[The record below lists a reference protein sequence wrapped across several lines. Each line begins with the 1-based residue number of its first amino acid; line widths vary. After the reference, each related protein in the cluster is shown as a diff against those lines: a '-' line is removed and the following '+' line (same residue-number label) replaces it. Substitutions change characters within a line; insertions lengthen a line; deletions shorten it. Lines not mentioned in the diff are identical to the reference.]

1 MLRGVGSKVR
11 QEVQD
16 LANSLT
22 GLGYIV
28 VLNEDGTIFARNRHK
43 KIIFTMD
50 KAPSD
55 VAGVVTSGQGAIQD
69 VQKALLAADIEIDSM
84 KKVA

>member
-1 MLRGVGSKVR
+1 MR

-28 VLNEDGTIFARNRHK
+28 VLTGDETIFARNRHK
-43 KIIFTMD
+43 KIIFTMN

-55 VAGVVTSGQGAIQD
+55 AADVATSGQGAIED
-69 VQKALLAADIEIDSM
+69 VQKALLAVDIEIDSM